1 MLTADQVKWPAMNS
15 DDLTPEQAGTLYR
28 GLVGG
33 MNYLLRLRT
42 RMEKAGFKYAAMADG
57 DSESKNKLRLTCFV
71 PRRRMES

>member
-1 MLTADQVKWPAMNS
+1 MRMAGRVKWSAMKS

-42 RMEKAGFKYAAMADG
+42 RMEKSGFKPDDQVYQMVCMAY
-57 DSESKNKLRLTCFV
+57 
-71 PRRRMES
+71 